1 MVCISC
7 VSISFVYLW
16 GSGCPAVPKE
26 QQLYEVKSFDN
37 LIDYKRETERTKAPK
52 KVARRVSQRLPFCSG
67 AEGGTLKTF
76 SFHCGGE
83 VSILHYFCLSL
94 FLISSS
100 CVLGEVPYFL
110 TT

>member
-16 GSGCPAVPKE
+16 GSGCPAIPKE

-83 VSILHYFCLSL
+83 VSELYLFYFPSFVVL
-94 FLISSS
+94 SS
-100 CVLGEVPYFL
+100 CVLGEVPHFL